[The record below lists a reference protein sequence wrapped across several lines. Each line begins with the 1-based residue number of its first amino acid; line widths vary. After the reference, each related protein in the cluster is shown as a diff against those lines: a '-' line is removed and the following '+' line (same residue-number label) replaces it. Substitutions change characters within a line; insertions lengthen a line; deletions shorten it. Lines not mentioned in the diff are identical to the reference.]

1 MMTLT
6 TLGPVRIQNWI
17 LKGSILNDETICL
30 LFFDLN
36 TKSSIVKFFVDEDDA
51 LVYLRYVTT
60 TNTDDI

>member
-1 MMTLT
+1 MTLT

-36 TKSSIVKFFVDEDDA
+36 TKSSIIKFFVDEDDA

>member
-1 MMTLT
+1 MTLAS
-6 TLGPVRIQNWI
+6 LGPVRIQNWI

-36 TKSSIVKFFVDEDDA
+36 TKSSIIKFFVNEDDA

-60 TNTDDI
+60 TNTDDR